1 MSYVALLPSLPPI
14 LASAGVLMLVVSVV
28 VGANGRCAQQCHSG
42 QGSEQQA
49 LHRVFGSPPRVWTV
63 VGWVPCV
70 LRVVTDLP
78 ITAALQPALLTP

>member
-1 MSYVALLPSLPPI
+1 
-14 LASAGVLMLVVSVV
+14 MLVVSVV
-28 VGANGRCAQQCHSG
+28 VGANGRCAQQGHSS

-49 LHRVFGSPPRVWTV
+49 LHRVFGSALKVWAQ
-63 VGWVPCV
+63 VGRLSDV